1 MPNRRMEY
9 IRGFGMLLLI
19 AVVGLFIAKWQ
30 PYFQRTLTIFSTH
43 AYPGSSIVAGKE
55 AAPPVASFQAAL
67 AYGQAYFL
75 AIWQALVVGLLL
87 YPWLLW
93 FLVAL
98 AVLSNITAVQRIL
111 YVWRLT
117 HPKAQAQ
124 AEQPAARPA
133 PPELRPKPHPTR

>member
-87 YPWLLW
+87 AATLETLVPKDWIIRVLGSSRFKSS
-93 FLVAL
+93 FLGGVLAL
-98 AVLSNITAVQRIL
+98 
-111 YVWRLT
+111 
-117 HPKAQAQ
+117 PGMM
-124 AEQPAARPA
+124 
-133 PPELRPKPHPTR
+133 

>member
-1 MPNRRMEY
+1 MEY

-87 YPWLLW
+87 AATLETLVPKDWIIRVLGSSRFKSS
-93 FLVAL
+93 FLGGVLAL
-98 AVLSNITAVQRIL
+98 
-111 YVWRLT
+111 
-117 HPKAQAQ
+117 PGMM
-124 AEQPAARPA
+124 
-133 PPELRPKPHPTR
+133 

>member
-1 MPNRRMEY
+1 MPNRRLEY
-9 IRGFGMLLLI
+9 IRGFGILLLI

-75 AIWQALVVGLLL
+75 AIWQALVVALLL
-87 YPWLLW
+87 AATLETLVPKDWVIRVLGSTRFRSS
-93 FLVAL
+93 FLGGVLAL
-98 AVLSNITAVQRIL
+98 
-111 YVWRLT
+111 
-117 HPKAQAQ
+117 PGMM
-124 AEQPAARPA
+124 
-133 PPELRPKPHPTR
+133 